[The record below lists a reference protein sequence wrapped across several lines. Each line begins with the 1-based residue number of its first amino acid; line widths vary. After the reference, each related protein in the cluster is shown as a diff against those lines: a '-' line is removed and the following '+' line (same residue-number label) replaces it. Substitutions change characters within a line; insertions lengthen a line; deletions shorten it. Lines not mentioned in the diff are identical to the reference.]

1 MIFSSVIFLFLFLPI
16 TLALYAVAGSK
27 FRNAL
32 LLLASLV
39 FYAWGEGVY
48 TLIMLVSITV
58 NYFVGIGI
66 DHFRGRTSAKI
77 FLVLGIVFNILLL
90 SAFKN
95 TEFIKQLVQRGD
107 GTSMVVKEA
116 VAVELGEKK
125 LVQLP
130 LKSPKIYLDV
140 SIAYLKNQALSLP
153 AEAFVDTLTKLKS
166 EDIDPM
172 VSVP

>member
-1 MIFSSVIFLFLFLPI
+1 M
-16 TLALYAVAGSK
+16 
-27 FRNAL
+27 
-32 LLLASLV
+32 
-39 FYAWGEGVY
+39 
-48 TLIMLVSITV
+48 
-58 NYFVGIGI
+58 
-66 DHFRGRTSAKI
+66 SAKI

-140 SIAYLKNQALSLP
+140 SIAYLKNQALSPP

>member
-1 MIFSSVIFLFLFLPI
+1 M
-16 TLALYAVAGSK
+16 
-27 FRNAL
+27 
-32 LLLASLV
+32 
-39 FYAWGEGVY
+39 
-48 TLIMLVSITV
+48 
-58 NYFVGIGI
+58 
-66 DHFRGRTSAKI
+66 SAKI